1 MLKVNDIVL
10 YYGSALILQSVSIEI
25 KEADVVSIIGPNGA
39 GKTTLI
45 KAIMGLVPIVGG
57 EIYFQDEQINKLPTH
72 KIVEM
77 GLASVPEGRG
87 IFKVLTV
94 RENLILGASSKR
106 AKRLL
111 GQSYELVFGLF
122 SWLKGRLNQPAG
134 TLSGG
139 EQQMLAIGRA
149 LMAAPKLLLVDEMS
163 MGLAPV
169 IVRDIAQKIIEISGK
184 GIGVGFI
191 EQNAK
196 VALELSRFTYLMNMG
211 RIALKG
217 EAKEMAK
224 DETVKNLYLGGM

>member
-1 MLKVNDIVL
+1 MLKVNGIVV
-10 YYGSALILQSVSIEI
+10 YYGAALILQSVSIEI
-25 KEADVVSIIGPNGA
+25 KEADVISIIGPNGA

-45 KAIMGLVPIVGG
+45 KAIMGLVPIVSG

-77 GLASVPEGRG
+77 GLANVPEGRG

-111 GQSYELVFGLF
+111 RQSYELVFGLF
-122 SWLKGRLNQPAG
+122 SWLEGRLNQPAG